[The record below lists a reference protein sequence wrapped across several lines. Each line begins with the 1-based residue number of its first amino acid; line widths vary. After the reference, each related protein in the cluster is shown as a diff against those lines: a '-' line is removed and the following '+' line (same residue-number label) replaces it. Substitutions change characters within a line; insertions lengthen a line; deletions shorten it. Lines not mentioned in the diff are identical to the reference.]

1 MISVRTTLCCRSHP
15 FHTAQPCKSGM
26 LFSSRTI
33 MLSTNTQI
41 GGTLMNNYQAVFRRK
56 EIKYLLS
63 QRQLDALLPVLE
75 QHMAPDDFAH
85 SSISNLYYDTPDF
98 RMIRRSL
105 EKPKYKEKLRLRCY
119 QTPLADTPAFLE
131 IKKKASGIVY
141 KRRASLP
148 YAQALAYLSRRAP
161 GGDDQIFH
169 ELDWMLRSYGDL
181 APSVVL
187 SYARDSLKGKED
199 ANLRLTL
206 DRNILWRTE
215 MPDLSRGIWGEQLL
229 EPGQTLMEIKIS
241 NAMPLWLAEALSDCS
256 VYPTSFSKYGRA
268 YQTMFNR
275 LFTGEEVKQYA

>member
-1 MISVRTTLCCRSHP
+1 
-15 FHTAQPCKSGM
+15 
-26 LFSSRTI
+26 
-33 MLSTNTQI
+33 
-41 GGTLMNNYQAVFRRK
+41 MNNYQAVFRRK

-63 QRQLDALLPVLE
+63 QRQLEALLPALE
-75 QHMAPDDFAH
+75 QHMVPDDFAH

-119 QTPLADTPAFLE
+119 QTPRSDTPAFLE
-131 IKKKASGIVY
+131 IKKKASGVVY
-141 KRRASLP
+141 KRRTSLP
-148 YAQALAYLSRRAP
+148 YAHALAYLNRHAP
-161 GGDDQIFH
+161 GCDDQIFH
-169 ELDWMLRSYGDL
+169 ELDWMLRSYRNL
-181 APSVVL
+181 APSVFL
-187 SYARDSLKGKED
+187 SYERNSLKGKED

-215 MPDLSRGIWGEQLL
+215 MLDLSRGIWGEQLL

-241 NAMPLWLAEALSDCS
+241 NAMPLWLAEALSEYS

-268 YQTMFNR
+268 YQTMFGR